1 MLGSDFCL
9 AHTVGDYIAGYTRK
23 ARRRNDVQAELFWQ
37 GVGAAIDTGL
47 KHGPK
52 AVLAYTIREQQKKA
66 AAPPKPAKPDPFA
79 LLHLDAKKATVED
92 VRRVQRELAKI
103 YHTDIARGGLASDAM
118 AEINAAAEE
127 AVKAIKA
134 R

>member
-9 AHTVGDYIAGYTRK
+9 AHTVGDYIAGYTRR
-23 ARRRNDVQAELFWQ
+23 ARRRNDAQAELFWQ
-37 GVGAAIDTGL
+37 GLGAAIDTGL

-66 AAPPKPAKPDPFA
+66 AAQPARPDPFA
-79 LLHLDAKKATVED
+79 LLRLDAKTATVED

-103 YHTDIARGGLASDAM
+103 YHTDLDATGLADDAM
-118 AEINAAAEE
+118 AEINAAAE
-127 AVKAIKA
+127 AAIKAIKA